1 VSGLGDIGPFLHHSD
16 YFASTTGVVHL
27 FNRCCFNVIR
37 RKTRTGWHSIFE
49 ENSMKLAATIA
60 RYLLGLIFTVFGLN
74 GFLHF
79 LPMGSPPPPL
89 AAQFFGALV
98 QSHYM
103 AVIFGLQLVCGLLLL
118 VNRYVP
124 LALTILGAI
133 LFNILSFHIFMAPSG
148 LPLAAFTTLLWAVV
162 AWRARSVFVPL
173 LQNSYETPALSK
185 ENGRGVRSVA

>member
-1 VSGLGDIGPFLHHSD
+1 
-16 YFASTTGVVHL
+16 
-27 FNRCCFNVIR
+27 
-37 RKTRTGWHSIFE
+37 
-49 ENSMKLAATIA
+49 MKLAATIA

-79 LPMGSPPPPL
+79 LPMGSPPPL

-124 LALTILGAI
+124 LALTILGAV
-133 LFNILSFHIFMAPSG
+133 LFNILCFHIFMAPSG

-162 AWRARSVFVPL
+162 AWSARSVFVPL
-173 LQNSYETPALSK
+173 LQNSYETEPASK
-185 ENGRGVRSVA
+185 ESSREVRSAA